1 MSKFAPRTRFFYYD
15 DLAAALSYK
24 EAASPYTHSLNGTW
38 QFCYL
43 QSPREVPEGFT
54 TGDYDAIDWATI
66 KVPGHMELQGYGKP
80 NYTNVDFPI
89 PVDPT
94 AMPAENPTGLYF
106 RRFTFKP
113 QLTRQILRFD
123 GVDSTFKVWLNGQL
137 VGDGHGSRL
146 MTEFDVTG
154 LLVTGENT
162 IAVQVE
168 KWSKYSFLED
178 QDQWWL
184 SGIFRDVTIVDEGRL
199 DDLQLTPQFKAGQ
212 WQVQVVVEAAAD
224 TKLSGKVYFA
234 GETIAE
240 ADLANGKTTIDIPD
254 PHEWTDE
261 TPNLYT
267 LVVQDETAGAMVPMR
282 FGLRRVE
289 MIDDQICLNGVPVLF
304 NGVNR
309 HEFNPETGRALTQDY
324 ILSEVTQIKRAGINA
339 IRTSHYPNTPYFYD
353 VCDELGLLVIDECD
367 FETHGMYVTEMPTN
381 DPYWR
386 GEFVSR
392 AQRMVHR
399 DFNHPCVVIWSLG
412 NESDFGENHVAE
424 AAAIRELDASRLI
437 HYEGDRDTVV
447 ADMYSTMYTSVED
460 IEKRAVKLTHQKPH
474 ILCEY
479 GHAMGNGAGSLQDY
493 QDLFHLYKSVQGGF
507 IWEWKDHGLKQ
518 DTPDGPKYVWGGAFG
533 EPVNDAT
540 FCIDGL
546 VRPDRVPSPGLL
558 EYEHVIQPFQFFA
571 AQNHVVVKSLYHY
584 RTTHDLVLRWQL
596 TVAGD
601 NVASGKLALPP
612 LAPGAL
618 SPVFAL
624 DLPEIIG
631 ADALLNFAIETTTKL
646 GVFEAGAKLASEQV
660 AYQGL
665 PNLADAPVAVSQTP
679 ATVTITRG
687 ALTVTIDR
695 GTGNV
700 TQLSQGGQPLLAGDM
715 ALTLERLPISNDM
728 NVVAERQKK
737 RIATLFARCEG
748 LQITQNDDTVMLAI
762 RQRIAPPAINWGIE
776 LAVTVWVSAAGVTI
790 RTKGW
795 FDGEKPTEV
804 PRIGYQLP
812 LKTTVKTVDWF
823 GRGTGESYPDSLDA
837 APLGRYQ
844 LSRDQWGFP
853 YVVPQES
860 GNRMGVRWATIATTA
875 GPALHVA
882 GLEPVN
888 LNVVGGDGQPLGDQ
902 TTDQVRLD
910 ARVQALGSNSCGPL
924 PLKRYRLYTDPF
936 DFTVTM
942 SLKD

>member
-1 MSKFAPRTRFFYYD
+1 MSKLAPRTRFFYYN
-15 DLAAALSYK
+15 DLATALAYK

-43 QSPREVPEGFT
+43 QSPREVPEAFT
-54 TGDYDAIDWATI
+54 AGDYDAVDWQTI
-66 KVPGHMELQGYGKP
+66 NVPGHMELQGYGKP
-80 NYTNVDFPI
+80 NYTNINFPI
-89 PVDPT
+89 PVDPEAT
-94 AMPAENPTGLYF
+94 PAKNPTGLYF

-146 MTEFDVTG
+146 MTEFDVTD
-154 LLVTGENT
+154 LLVPGENT

-184 SGIFRDVTIVDEGRL
+184 SGIFRDVTIIDEGGL
-199 DDLQLTPQFKAGQ
+199 DDLQITPQYQAGQ
-212 WQVQVVVEAAAD
+212 WQIEVAVQAEAN
-224 TKLSGKVYFA
+224 TQLSGKVYFA
-234 GETIAE
+234 GRPITEAALSAGQTTIAIS
-240 ADLANGKTTIDIPD
+240 N

-267 LVVQDETAGAMVPMR
+267 LVVEDKPAGAVVPMR

-367 FETHGMYVTEMPTN
+367 LETHGMYVTEMPTD
-381 DPYWR
+381 DPYWQ

-392 AQRMVHR
+392 AERMVHR
-399 DFNHPCVVIWSLG
+399 DFNHPCIVIWSLG

-424 AAAIRELDASRLI
+424 AAAIRRLDPSRLI

-460 IEKRAVKLTHQKPH
+460 IEKRAVKKAHQKPH

-493 QDLFHLYKSVQGGF
+493 QDVFRLYKSVQGGF

-518 DTPDGPKYVWGGAFG
+518 ATPDGPKYVWGGAFG
-533 EPVNDAT
+533 EPVNDGT

-558 EYEHVIQPFQFFA
+558 EYEHVIQPFQFFV

-584 RTTHDLVLRWQL
+584 QTTHDLVLRWRL
-596 TVAGD
+596 EVAGEK
-601 NVASGKLALPP
+601 VASGQEALPP
-612 LAPGAL
+612 LEPGAL
-618 SPVFAL
+618 SSVLAL
-624 DLPEIIG
+624 DLPETIG
-631 ADALLNFAIETTTKL
+631 ADALLDLNVQTTTQQ
-646 GVFEAGAKLASEQV
+646 GVFEAEAQLASDQV

-665 PNLADAPVAVSQTP
+665 PAQPDAPTTVSQTA

-687 ALTVTIDR
+687 WLTVTVDR
-695 GTGNV
+695 GTGNI
-700 TQLSQGGQPLLAGDM
+700 TQLIQSGTPLLAGDM
-715 ALTLERLPISNDM
+715 ALTLDRLPISNDM

-737 RIATLFARCEG
+737 RVATLFTRCESIQ
-748 LQITQNDDTVMLAI
+748 LSQNDDTVMLVI

-776 LAVTVWVSAAGVTI
+776 LAVTLWVSASGVTI
-790 RTKGW
+790 HTKGW

-804 PRIGYQLP
+804 PRIGYRLP
-812 LKTTVKTVDWF
+812 LNTTVKTVDWF
-823 GRGTGESYPDSLDA
+823 GRGPAESYPDSLDA
-837 APLGRYQ
+837 APLGHYQ
-844 LSRDQWGFP
+844 LTRDQWGFP

-860 GNRMGVRWATIATTA
+860 GNRMDVRWATIETA
-875 GPALHVA
+875 QGPNLHVD
-882 GLEPVN
+882 GLNSLN
-888 LNVVGGDGQPLGDQ
+888 LNAVGGDGQPLGDQ
-902 TTDQVRLD
+902 PADQVRLD

-936 DFTVTM
+936 DFTVTL
-942 SLKD
+942 SLQK

>member
-1 MSKFAPRTRFFYYD
+1 MIKLAPRTRFFYYN
-15 DLAAALSYK
+15 DLATALAYK

-43 QSPREVPEGFT
+43 QSPREVPEAFIA
-54 TGDYDAIDWATI
+54 GDYDAIDWQTI

-80 NYTNVDFPI
+80 NYTNISFPI
-89 PVDPT
+89 PVDPEAT
-94 AMPAENPTGLYF
+94 PAKNPTGLYF
-106 RRFTFKP
+106 RRFTFKQ
-113 QLTRQILRFD
+113 QLARQILRFD

-146 MTEFDVTG
+146 MTEFDVTD
-154 LLVTGENT
+154 LLVSGENT
-162 IAVQVE
+162 IAVQVQ
-168 KWSKYSFLED
+168 KWSQYSFLED

-184 SGIFRDVTIVDEGRL
+184 SGIFRDVTIVDEGGL
-199 DDLQLTPQFKAGQ
+199 DDLQITPQYQKGQ
-212 WQVQVVVEAAAD
+212 WQIEVEVQAN
-224 TKLSGKVYFA
+224 TQLSGKVYFA
-234 GETIAE
+234 DEPIAE
-240 ADLANGKTTIDIPD
+240 TVLPAGKTVFTIPK

-267 LVVQDETAGAMVPMR
+267 LVVEDETAGALVPMR

-367 FETHGMYVTEMPTN
+367 LETHGMYVTEMPTD
-381 DPYWR
+381 DPYWQ

-392 AQRMVHR
+392 AERMVHR
-399 DFNHPCVVIWSLG
+399 DFNHPCIVIWSLG
-412 NESDFGENHVAE
+412 NESDFGPNHVAQ
-424 AAAIRELDASRLI
+424 AAAIRRLDPSRLI
-437 HYEGDRDTVV
+437 HYEGDRETEV

-493 QDLFHLYKSVQGGF
+493 QDVFRLYKSVQGGF

-518 DTPDGPKYVWGGAFG
+518 DTLDGPKYVWGGAFG
-533 EPVNDAT
+533 EPVNDGT

-558 EYEHVIQPFQFFA
+558 EYEHVIQPFQFFV
-571 AQNHVVVKSLYHY
+571 AQNHVVVKNLYHFQ
-584 RTTHDLVLRWQL
+584 TTQDMVLRWRL
-596 TVAGD
+596 EVAGEK
-601 NVASGKLALPP
+601 VAGGQVALPA
-612 LAPGAL
+612 LEPGAL
-618 SPVFAL
+618 SPVLAL
-624 DLPEIIG
+624 DLPETIG
-631 ADALLNFAIETTTKL
+631 ADALLDLSVQTTTQQ
-646 GVFEAGAKLASEQV
+646 GVFEAGAQLASDQV

-665 PNLADAPVAVSQTP
+665 PAQPDAPTTVSQT
-679 ATVTITRG
+679 AAMVTITRG
-687 ALTVTIDR
+687 PLTVTVDR
-695 GTGNV
+695 GTGNI
-700 TQLSQGGQPLLAGDM
+700 TQLAQAGAQLLAGDM
-715 ALTLERLPISNDM
+715 ALTLDRLPISNDM

-737 RIATLFARCEG
+737 RIATLFARCESIQ
-748 LQITQNDDTVMLAI
+748 LTQNDDTVMLAI
-762 RQRIAPPAINWGIE
+762 RQRVAPPAINWGIE
-776 LAVTVWVSAAGVTI
+776 LAVTLWVSAAGVTI
-790 RTKGW
+790 YTKGW

-812 LKTTVKTVDWF
+812 LTTTVKAVDWF
-823 GRGTGESYPDSLDA
+823 GRGLGESYPDSLDA
-837 APLGRYQ
+837 APLGHYQ
-844 LSRDQWGFP
+844 LNRDQWGFP

-860 GNRMGVRWATIATTA
+860 GNRMGVRWATIMTA
-875 GPALHVA
+875 QGSNLHVD
-882 GLEPVN
+882 GLNPLN
-888 LNVVGGDGQPLGDQ
+888 LNVVGGDGQPLGNQ
-902 TTDQVRLD
+902 SADQVRLD

-936 DFTVTM
+936 DFTVTL
-942 SLKD
+942 SLQK